1 VISQESLSVR
11 GIAIFLPQKVSYA
24 HYSSSRRRPRPPVAP
39 ALVFFPDGPQVAREG
54 NDASDAPA
62 VAHAAGVFAHHG
74 KALATSDLAEIVVD
88 YTPHPRG

>member
-1 VISQESLSVR
+1 M
-11 GIAIFLPQKVSYA
+11 
-24 HYSSSRRRPRPPVAP
+24 
-39 ALVFFPDGPQVAREG
+39 EG